1 VPDWTSRIIAELKS
15 ADGRAES
22 VAKGLT
28 PTQLNWSAGGG
39 AWGIGQCLDH
49 LRLTNESYLGAISA
63 ALEVAPR
70 GKAEEIHL
78 GGFSRWFVRKFIEP
92 NPGGARARAPKKIL
106 PAPQPR
112 PDVLEAFLR
121 SNEVVRGLVARA
133 GEYDVNRIRFRNP
146 FVPLLRFTVG
156 AGLEIVAKHQSRHL
170 FQAERVRA
178 LAGFPEGS

>member
-15 ADGRAES
+15 VDRRAES

-28 PTQLNWSAGGG
+28 PAQLNWHADG
-39 AWGIGQCLDH
+39 AWGVGQCLDH
-49 LRLTNESYLGAISA
+49 LRLTNEVYLPAISA
-63 ALEVAPR
+63 ALESAP
-70 GKAEEIHL
+70 GSKVEEIHL
-78 GGFSRWFVRKFIEP
+78 GGLSRWCIRKLIEP
-92 NPGGARARAPKKIL
+92 SPGGARARAPKKIV

-121 SNEVVRGLVARA
+121 SNEAVRELVARA

-146 FVPLLRFTVG
+146 FIPLLRFTVG

-170 FQAERVRA
+170 LQAERVRA
-178 LAGFPEGS
+178 LAGFPEAS